1 MSMTKKNKDTTFK
14 KNLFER
20 AQEAKTVRKI
30 VLIIILVLL
39 LIFIIAGIT
48 GYKMVK
54 SSLKP
59 VDPDSTE
66 KVEVEIPLGSSTS
79 DIASILEENDIIN
92 NALIFR
98 FYINFKNQ
106 SDFQAGDYTFT
117 KSMKVNE
124 IIESLKSGKI
134 VKDPVYTV
142 TIPEGKNIEEI
153 AKIYAKN
160 LPIKEEDFLERV
172 NDLDYIETLME
183 TYPGILTDDIL
194 DDDIRTPLEGYL
206 YAATYNFYY
215 EDPEIDEIVEKMLQK
230 TKEVITPYLEEIDD
244 SELSIHE
251 AMTFASL
258 VEKEATTK
266 KQRKKISGLFYN
278 RLDQGMKLQT
288 DPTVLYALGEHK
300 SKVLNKDLEVD
311 SPYNTYQIDAL
322 PVGPIANF
330 SESSIDAVVH
340 PEDSDYIYFLH
351 DDEGDIHFSETY
363 EEHLKKKE
371 KYID

>member
-1 MSMTKKNKDTTFK
+1 
-14 KNLFER
+14 
-20 AQEAKTVRKI
+20 
-30 VLIIILVLL
+30 
-39 LIFIIAGIT
+39 
-48 GYKMVK
+48 MVK

-98 FYINFKNQ
+98 FYIKFKNE

-134 VKDPVYTV
+134 VKEPVYTV

-230 TKEVITPYLEEIDD
+230 TNEVITPYLEDMD
-244 SELSIHE
+244 KRGLSVHE

-258 VEKEATTK
+258 VEQEASTK
-266 KQRKKISGLFYN
+266 KQRKKIAGLFYN

-300 SKVLNKDLEVD
+300 SKVLKKDLEVD
-311 SPYNTYQIDAL
+311 SPYNTYQIDTL
-322 PVGPIANF
+322 PIGPIANF
-330 SESSIDAVVH
+330 SESSIDATLH
-340 PEDSDYIYFLH
+340 PEDSDFIYFLH
-351 DDEGDIHFSETY
+351 DKDGKIHFSEAY
-363 EEHLKKKE
+363 EEHLEKKE